1 MTRPRDSPRKVCP
14 AWGLSEGKSCP
25 RGAAGLSA
33 LRNQKWLPGGR
44 SRRVGWA
51 QGASG
56 EDTQRAEDPERQL
69 VGVGQEGSPPGPLPS
84 STRRP
89 EPHFLRKGAVRT
101 PQVGAEPEPSTQR
114 TAEPF
119 SGESSGLSTRRR
131 AGPPPTG
138 LAPKARCAP
147 PPSPTPGVHSLLKAE
162 ASPE

>member
-1 MTRPRDSPRKVCP
+1 MTRPRVSPRKARP
-14 AWGLSEGKSCP
+14 GWGLSEGKPCP

-44 SRRVGWA
+44 RRRAGWVRRA
-51 QGASG
+51 QGTSG
-56 EDTQRAEDPERQL
+56 EDIQHAEDPGRQL
-69 VGVGQEGSPPGPLPS
+69 VGVGQEGSPLGPLSS
-84 STRRP
+84 STRGP

-101 PQVGAEPEPSTQR
+101 AQVGAEPEPSTQW

-119 SGESSGLSTRRR
+119 WGESSGLGTRRS

-138 LAPKARCAP
+138 LAP
-147 PPSPTPGVHSLLKAE
+147 PPSAAPGVHLLLKAE